1 MKMNAG
7 IWIGIVAGLGGL
19 IVGIGGALANGDPSG
34 VYIASGIVL
43 VFGGMFFLFY
53 KLFFGPMILASRLR
67 KTGLPGKALIK
78 EVRDTGVTINNS
90 PQVKL
95 LLEIKNS
102 LGQKYTT
109 TIRTL
114 VSRLQPQLYQPGMTI
129 PVLIDPKDDNIVVV
143 DFSGG
148 RQSQSTNP
156 GISLSDSS
164 NQSQLKD
171 ELMKDQQ
178 RDDAIRLTGKAA
190 RAIVKKYTWLGIN
203 INGNNPYAEIEVE
216 VMPADAPAFAAKVK
230 GTIGEQVVSK
240 YQPGEEI
247 FVKYDAYDLTKV
259 AIDHS

>member
-7 IWIGIVAGLGGL
+7 AWIGIAGGLIGL
-19 IVGIGGALANGDPSG
+19 IVGVGAVLASGDPSG
-34 VYIASGIVL
+34 VYIAGGIIL
-43 VFGGMFFLFY
+43 LFGGMFFLFY

-109 TIRTL
+109 KIRTL
-114 VSRLQPQLYQPGMTI
+114 VSRLQPQLYQAGMTI

-148 RQSQSTNP
+148 LQSAKS
-156 GISLSDSS
+156 GISLGD
-164 NQSQLKD
+164 NGDTSQLKED
-171 ELMKDQQ
+171 LLRDQQ
-178 RDDAIRLTGKAA
+178 RDDSIRLTGKAA
-190 RAIVKKYTWLGIN
+190 RAIVKN
-203 INGNNPYAEIEVE
+203 I
-216 VMPADAPAFAAKVK
+216 
-230 GTIGEQVVSK
+230 
-240 YQPGEEI
+240 PGW
-247 FVKYDAYDLTKV
+247 A
-259 AIDHS
+259 

>member
-19 IVGIGGALANGDPSG
+19 IIGVGSVLVNGGPAG
-34 VYIASGIVL
+34 VYIAAGIL
-43 VFGGMFFLFY
+43 LLSGGMFFLFY
-53 KLFFGPMILASRLR
+53 RLFFAPMILASRLR
-67 KTGLPGKALIK
+67 KTGLAGKALIT
-78 EVRDTGVTINNS
+78 EVRDTGVTINNN

-95 LLEIKNS
+95 VLEIKNS
-102 LGQKYTT
+102 FGQKYTT

-114 VSRLQPQLYQPGMTI
+114 VSRLQPLIYQPGMSI
-129 PVLIDPKDDNIVVV
+129 PVLIDPKDDNKVVI
-143 DFSGG
+143 DLSGG
-148 RQSQSTNP
+148 RQS
-156 GISLSDSS
+156 S
-164 NQSQLKD
+164 NYNAGFSNTQENQLKD

-178 RDDAIRLTGKAA
+178 RDDVIRLTGKAS

-230 GTIGEQVVSK
+230 GAIQESSVSK

>member
-7 IWIGIVAGLGGL
+7 AWIGIAGGL
-19 IVGIGGALANGDPSG
+19 IGLVVGVGSVLVNGGPEG
-34 VYIASGIVL
+34 VYIAAGIIL
-43 VFGGMFFLFY
+43 LFGGMFYLFY

-109 TIRTL
+109 TVRTL

-148 RQSQSTNP
+148 RQSARPTT
-156 GISLSDSS
+156 SLSDSS
-164 NQSQLKD
+164 SQSQLKD
-171 ELMKDQQ
+171 ELLKDQQ
-178 RDDAIRLTGKAA
+178 RDDAIRITGKAA

-216 VMPADAPAFAAKVK
+216 VLPADAPAFSAKVK
-230 GTIGEQVVSK
+230 GAISEQSVSK

>member
-1 MKMNAG
+1 MKMNIG

-19 IVGIGGALANGDPSG
+19 VIGIGGALASGDPSG
-34 VYIASGIVL
+34 VYIAAGILL
-43 VFGGMFFLFY
+43 VFGGMFYLFY
-53 KLFFGPMILASRLR
+53 RLFFAPMILASRLR
-67 KTGLPGKALIK
+67 KTGLPGKAIIM

-114 VSRLQPQLYQPGMTI
+114 VSRLQPLMYRPGMTI
-129 PVLIDPKDDNIVVV
+129 PVLIDPKDDNKVVI
-143 DFSGG
+143 DTSGG
-148 RQSQSTNP
+148 IQNSRPAGT
-156 GISLSDSS
+156 SLSDSGAT
-164 NQSQLKD
+164 SQLKED
-171 ELMKDQQ
+171 LLNDQR

-216 VMPADAPAFAAKVK
+216 VLPADAPAFAAKVK
-230 GTIGEQVVSK
+230 GTIGEQAVSK

>member
-7 IWIGIVAGLGGL
+7 AWIGIAGGLIGL
-19 IVGIGGALANGDPSG
+19 IVGVGSVLAAGGPSAI
-34 VYIASGIVL
+34 YIAAGIL
-43 VFGGMFFLFY
+43 LLFGGMAYLFY

-78 EVRDTGVTINNS
+78 EVHDTGVTINNS

-114 VSRLQPQLYQPGMTI
+114 VSRLNPQLYQPGMTI
-129 PVLIDPKDDNIVVV
+129 PVLIDPADDNKVVI
-143 DFSGG
+143 DYDGD
-148 RQSQSTNP
+148 RQSTNP
-156 GISLSDSS
+156 VTGFSDGGESK
-164 NQSQLKD
+164 LKD
-171 ELMKDQQ
+171 ELLKDQQ
-178 RDDAIRLTGKAA
+178 RDDATRLTGKAA

-216 VMPADAPAFAAKVK
+216 VLPADAPAFAAKLK
-230 GTIGEQVVSK
+230 GAISEQSVSK

-247 FVKYDAYDLTKV
+247 FVKYDADDLTKV

>member
-7 IWIGIVAGLGGL
+7 AWIGIVGGL
-19 IVGIGGALANGDPSG
+19 IGLLVGVGAVVATGDREG
-34 VYIASGIVL
+34 IYIAGGMIVL
-43 VFGGMFFLFY
+43 FGGMFFLFY
-53 KLFFGPMILASRLR
+53 KLFFAQMILASRLR

-95 LLEIKNS
+95 FLEIKNS

-109 TIRTL
+109 TSRVL

-129 PVLIDPKDDNIVVV
+129 PVLIDPKDENIVVV
-143 DFSGG
+143 DYNGG
-148 RQSQSTNP
+148 KQSTSP
-156 GISLSDSS
+156 GIRLSDSGEGK
-164 NQSQLKD
+164 LKD
-171 ELMKDQQ
+171 DLLQDQR
-178 RDDAIRLTGKAA
+178 RDDGIRLTGKAA

-216 VMPADAPAFAAKVK
+216 VMPADAPAFSGKVK
-230 GTIGEQVVSK
+230 AAISEQSVSK

>member
-7 IWIGIVAGLGGL
+7 IWIGIAGGLIGL
-19 IVGIGGALANGDPSG
+19 IVGIGGALASGDPSG
-34 VYIASGIVL
+34 VYIAGGIVL
-43 VFGGMFFLFY
+43 LFGGMFFLFY

-78 EVRDTGVTINNS
+78 EVHDTGVTINNS

-95 LLEIKNS
+95 LLEVKSS
-102 LGQKYTT
+102 LGQVYNTT
-109 TIRTL
+109 VRTL
-114 VSRLQPQLYQPGMTI
+114 VSRLQPNLYQAGMTV
-129 PVLIDPKDDNIVVV
+129 PVLIDPKNDNNVII
-143 DFSGG
+143 DYSGG
-148 RQSQSTNP
+148 TDTKQRTTP
-156 GISLSDSS
+156 AFS
-164 NQSQLKD
+164 NQSESLLKD
-171 ELMKDQQ
+171 QLMKEQQ
-178 RDDAIRLTGKAA
+178 DGDAIRLTGRSA
-190 RAIVKKYTWLGIN
+190 RAIVKKYTWLGVN

-230 GTIGEQVVSK
+230 GAISEQSVSK

>member
-7 IWIGIVAGLGGL
+7 VWIGLVAGLGGL
-19 IVGIGGALANGDPSG
+19 IIGVGSVLVNGGPAG
-34 VYIASGIVL
+34 VYIAAGIL
-43 VFGGMFFLFY
+43 LLFGGMFFLFY
-53 KLFFGPMILASRLR
+53 KLLFAPMILASRLR

-78 EVRDTGVTINNS
+78 EVRDTGVTVNNS

-102 LGQKYTT
+102 FGQKYTT

-114 VSRLQPQLYQPGMTI
+114 VSRLQPFIYQPGMTI
-129 PVLIDPKDDNIVVV
+129 PVLIDPKDENKVVI
-143 DFSGG
+143 DSRGG
-148 RQSQSTNP
+148 RQSGRPVT
-156 GISLSDSS
+156 GLSDSGGE
-164 NQSQLKD
+164 SQIKEDL
-171 ELMKDQQ
+171 LRDQQ

-216 VMPADAPAFAAKVK
+216 VMPADAPAFSAKVK
-230 GTIGEQVVSK
+230 AAIMESSLSK

-247 FVKYDAYDLTKV
+247 FVKYDAYDQTKV
-259 AIDHS
+259 AIDHSGK